1 MWALM
6 VDHALDT
13 GLRVAET
20 ETPRPGPSQVLV
32 KVGAFSLN
40 YGDVVSARELPDGAV
55 PGWEA
60 AGYVVEAARDGSGP
74 PVGTP
79 VVTLDEAN
87 GWAEYRAADTAM
99 IGVVSQGADLGAMS
113 TLPVAANS
121 ALRALRRIGPILG
134 RTVMVT
140 GATGGVGR
148 YAVQLARMGGAT
160 VIAVTSSPG
169 PYADELRSLGAAEVV
184 SRPGEYSGPVY
195 GVVEC
200 VGGPLL
206 VEAFDLLQRDGVLVA
221 LGHVAPEPES
231 FPPGALIAGPTRH
244 NRSIVTFHQLDGAPL
259 SPDLSWLGEQVTR
272 GVLTPSVAWRGSWHR
287 VDEAVGRLLTRTL
300 HGKAV
305 VEVCDPETEGSV
317 RPPSAA

>member
-1 MWALM
+1 MRALI
-6 VDHALDT
+6 VDHSLGT
-13 GLRVAET
+13 GLRVGEV
-20 ETPRPGPSQVLV
+20 EPPRPGPSQVLV

-40 YGDVVSARELPDGAV
+40 YGDVVTARELPDGAI

-60 AGYVVEAARDGSGP
+60 AGHVVESARDGSGP

-79 VVTLDEAN
+79 VITLDEAN
-87 GWAEYRAADTAM
+87 GWAEYRAAGTAM
-99 IGVVSQGADLGAMS
+99 IGMVPPDADLGAMS
-113 TLPVAANS
+113 TIPVAANS

-169 PYADELRSLGAAEVV
+169 QYADELRSLGATEVV
-184 SRPGEYSGPVY
+184 SRPSEYAGPVY

-200 VGGPLL
+200 VGGSLL
-206 VEAFDLLQRDGVLVA
+206 VEAFDLLERDGVLVA

-259 SPDLSWLGEQVTR
+259 SPDLSWLSEQVTL
-272 GVLTPSVAWRGSWHR
+272 GALTPSVAWRGSWHR
-287 VDEAVGRLLTRTL
+287 IDEAVDRLLTRTL

-305 VEVCDPETEGSV
+305 VEIC
-317 RPPSAA
+317 PPRS

>member
-1 MWALM
+1 M
-6 VDHALDT
+6 
-13 GLRVAET
+13 GEAEP
-20 ETPRPGPSQVLV
+20 PRPGPSQVLV
-32 KVGAFSLN
+32 KVDAFSLN
-40 YGDVVSARELPDGAV
+40 YGEIVTARELPDGAI

-60 AGYVVEAARDGSGP
+60 AGHVVEAARDGSGP

-79 VVTLDEAN
+79 VITLDEAN
-87 GWAEYRAADTAM
+87 GWAEYRVADTAM
-99 IGVVSQGADLGAMS
+99 IGVVPRDADLGGVS
-113 TLPVAANS
+113 TIPVAANS
-121 ALRALRRIGPILG
+121 ALRALRRIGPIIG

-160 VIAVTSSPG
+160 VVAVTGSAA

-184 SRPGEYSGPVY
+184 SRPSEYAGSVY

-200 VGGPLL
+200 VGGALL
-206 VEAFDLLQRDGVLVA
+206 VEAFDLLERDGVLVA

-231 FPPGALIAGPTRH
+231 FPPGALIAGPARH

-259 SPDLSWLGEQVTR
+259 PPDLSWLSERVAMGD
-272 GVLTPSVAWRGSWHR
+272 LTPSVAWRGSWHR
-287 VDEAVGRLLTRTL
+287 VDEAIDRLLTRTL

-305 VEVCDPETEGSV
+305 VEVGRTEADGSI
-317 RPPSAA
+317 RPTSGA